1 MSKFEYVQSVK
12 AEIAFMKA
20 EIEKLEAAEPTAE
33 NLKKVNAIAKRAKEL
48 KIYLR
53 QYCRKYGMAA

>member
-12 AEIAFMKA
+12 VEIASMKA
-20 EIEKLEAAEPTAE
+20 EIEKLEAAEPTVE

>member
-12 AEIAFMKA
+12 AEIVSMKA
-20 EIEKLEAAEPTAE
+20 EIEKLEAAEPTVE